1 MIRIE
6 VKSAAIREKNGTAK
20 ATGKP
25 YAMKFQQVYVHGF
38 FQDGFASDVPRAT
51 TIQMEENQQPYP
63 VGLYAMSDESFYFGD
78 FDKFTTGRMKLVPLG
93 SWLAEANKQAQA
105 MQPAPAAVRAAA

>member
-6 VKSAAIREKNGTAK
+6 IKSAAIREKAGTAK

-25 YAMKFQQVYVHGF
+25 YSMRFQQVYIHGF
-38 FQDGFASDVPRAT
+38 YQDGFPSDVPRAT

-93 SWLAEANKQAQA
+93 IWLEEAIKQTKA
-105 MQPAPAAVRAAA
+105 MQPASPVRAAA